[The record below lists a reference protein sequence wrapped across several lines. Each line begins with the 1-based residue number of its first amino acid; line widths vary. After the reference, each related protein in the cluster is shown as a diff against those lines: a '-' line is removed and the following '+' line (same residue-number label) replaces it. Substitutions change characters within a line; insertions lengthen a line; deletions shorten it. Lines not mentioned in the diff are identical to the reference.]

1 MLRAQTAASAS
12 AGGAR
17 CNQMVTVIAFLVCG
31 VGGQWRKSIGRET
44 GLGGSHVSPHR
55 CCNLDCRR
63 AGVRPGAAELK
74 VMGAGPVE
82 GTVKELVPAFVHETG
97 HKVDGVFNTV
107 GFIQERLKAG
117 ERPDILIL
125 SAFVMEAME
134 KDGSLVTGSRTEIG
148 RATSGFAVRAGAPT
162 PDISTPDAMKKTL
175 LAARAVAYVDPAGG
189 GTTGVFFAG
198 LLTRLGIA
206 DEINRKAIRPQRGAQ
221 VAEAV
226 ADGRAE
232 IGNTNL
238 TELVPHKGV
247 KVIGPIPEPL
257 GLVITYVGGILQQA
271 PTARPR
277 GRSWLR

>member
-1 MLRAQTAASAS
+1 MFR
-12 AGGAR
+12 R
-17 CNQMVTVIAFLVCG
+17 IAVAISIAVALVFA
-31 VGGQWRKSIGRET
+31 VP
-44 GLGGSHVSPHR
+44 L
-55 CCNLDCRR
+55 
-63 AGVRPGAAELK
+63 AGAAELK

-82 GTVKELVPAFVHETG
+82 GTVKELVSAFVHETG
-97 HKVDGVFNTV
+97 QKVEGVFNTV
-107 GFIQERLKAG
+107 GFIQDRLKAG

-125 SAFVMEAME
+125 SAPVMETME
-134 KDGSLVTGSRTEIG
+134 KDGSLVAGSRTEIG

-175 LAARAVAYVDPAGG
+175 LATRTIAYVDPAGG

-206 DEINRKAIRPQRGAQ
+206 DEINRKAIRPQRGAE
-221 VAEAV
+221 VAKAV

-238 TELVPHKGV
+238 TELLPHRAV

-257 GLVITYVGGILQQA
+257 GLVVTHVGGISSA
-271 PTARPR
+271 STNREAARAFLAALTSPAAR
-277 GRSWLR
+277 EKFKAAGL

>member
-1 MLRAQTAASAS
+1 MFRRIAVAISIAVALPCAAAP
-12 AGGAR
+12 A
-17 CNQMVTVIAFLVCG
+17 
-31 VGGQWRKSIGRET
+31 
-44 GLGGSHVSPHR
+44 
-55 CCNLDCRR
+55 
-63 AGVRPGAAELK
+63 GAAELK
-74 VMGAGPVE
+74 VMGAGPAE
-82 GTVKELVPAFVHETG
+82 GTVKELIPAFVRETG
-97 HKVDGVFNTV
+97 HKVEGVFNTV
-107 GFIQERLKAG
+107 GFIQDRLKAG

-125 SAFVMEAME
+125 SAPVMEAME
-134 KDGSLVTGSRTEIG
+134 KDGSLVAGSRTEIG

-175 LAARAVAYVDPAGG
+175 LAARTVAYVDPAGG

-238 TELVPHKGV
+238 TELLPHKGV

-257 GLVITYVGGILQQA
+257 GLVITYVGGISSA
-271 PTARPR
+271 STNREAARAFLAALTTPAAR
-277 GRSWLR
+277 EKFKAAGL

>member
-1 MLRAQTAASAS
+1 MFRRIAVAISTAVALVFAVAT
-12 AGGAR
+12 AGA
-17 CNQMVTVIAFLVCG
+17 V
-31 VGGQWRKSIGRET
+31 
-44 GLGGSHVSPHR
+44 
-55 CCNLDCRR
+55 
-63 AGVRPGAAELK
+63 ELK

-82 GTVKELVPAFVHETG
+82 GTVKELVPAFVRETD
-97 HKVDGVFNTV
+97 HKVEGVFNTV
-107 GFIQERLKAG
+107 GFIQDRLKAG

-125 SAFVMEAME
+125 SAPVMEAME
-134 KDGSLVTGSRTEIG
+134 KDGSLVAGSRTEIG

-175 LAARAVAYVDPAGG
+175 LAARTVAYVDPAGG

-257 GLVITYVGGILQQA
+257 GLVITYVGGISSA
-271 PTARPR
+271 STNREAARAFLAALTSPAAR
-277 GRSWLR
+277 AKFKAAGL

>member
-1 MLRAQTAASAS
+1 MFSHIAVAISFGVTLVF
-12 AGGAR
+12 AG
-17 CNQMVTVIAFLVCG
+17 TP
-31 VGGQWRKSIGRET
+31 S
-44 GLGGSHVSPHR
+44 
-55 CCNLDCRR
+55 
-63 AGVRPGAAELK
+63 GAAELK
-74 VMGAGPVE
+74 VMGAGPVD
-82 GTVKELVPAFVHETG
+82 GTVRGLVPAFERETG
-97 HKVDGVFNTV
+97 HKVEAVFNTV
-107 GFIQERLKAG
+107 GFIQDRLKAG

-125 SAFVMEAME
+125 SAPVMEAME
-134 KDGSLVTGSRTEIG
+134 KDGSLVAGSRTEIG
-148 RATSGFAVRAGAPT
+148 RATSGFAVHVGAPA

-175 LAARAVAYVDPAGG
+175 LAARTVAYVDPAGG

-257 GLVITYVGGILQQA
+257 GLVITYVGGISSA
-271 PTARPR
+271 STNREAARAFLAALTSPAAR
-277 GRSWLR
+277 AEFKAAGL

>member
-1 MLRAQTAASAS
+1 MFR
-12 AGGAR
+12 R
-17 CNQMVTVIAFLVCG
+17 IAVAI
-31 VGGQWRKSIGRET
+31 SIA
-44 GLGGSHVSPHR
+44 VAPVF
-55 CCNLDCRR
+55 
-63 AGVRPGAAELK
+63 AVAGAAELK

-82 GTVKELVPAFVHETG
+82 GTVKELVPAFVRETG
-97 HKVDGVFNTV
+97 HKVEGVFNTV
-107 GFIQERLKAG
+107 GFIQDRLKAG
-117 ERPDILIL
+117 DKPDILIL
-125 SAFVMEAME
+125 SAPVMEAME
-134 KDGSLVTGSRTEIG
+134 KDGSLVAGSRTEIG

-175 LAARAVAYVDPAGG
+175 LAARTVAYVDPAGG
-189 GTTGVFFAG
+189 GTTGIFFAG
-198 LLTRLGIA
+198 LLSRLGIA

-257 GLVITYVGGILQQA
+257 GLVITYVGGISSA
-271 PTARPR
+271 STNREAARAFLTTLTSPAAR
-277 GRSWLR
+277 EKFKAAGL

>member
-1 MLRAQTAASAS
+1 MFRRIAVAISTAVALGSAVAT
-12 AGGAR
+12 AGA
-17 CNQMVTVIAFLVCG
+17 V
-31 VGGQWRKSIGRET
+31 
-44 GLGGSHVSPHR
+44 
-55 CCNLDCRR
+55 
-63 AGVRPGAAELK
+63 ELK

-82 GTVKELVPAFVHETG
+82 GTVKELVPAFVRETG
-97 HKVDGVFNTV
+97 HKVEGVFNTV
-107 GFIQERLKAG
+107 GFIADRLKAG

-125 SAFVMEAME
+125 SAPVMEAME
-134 KDGSLVTGSRTEIG
+134 KDGSLVAGSRTEIG

-175 LAARAVAYVDPAGG
+175 LAARTVAYVDPAGG

-226 ADGRAE
+226 ADSRAE

-257 GLVITYVGGILQQA
+257 GLVITYVGGISSA
-271 PTARPR
+271 STNREAARAFLAALTSPAAR
-277 GRSWLR
+277 EKFKAAGL